1 MKLTLVSTMLLMGS
15 VEVTLS
21 NRRTHIIRVSV
32 RRAAP
37 PLTPSGAFAHPE
49 RRLRSNQRFDS
60 CQGQIP
66 ITGNTALPIYFLV
79 GS

>member
-21 NRRTHIIRVSV
+21 NRRTHIIRPSP
-32 RRAAP
+32 RAAP
-37 PLTPSGAFAHPE
+37 PLTPSGAAPHPE
-49 RRLRSNQRFDS
+49 RRLRSNQMFDS